1 MSTLP
6 TNAATN
12 IAGIVSGA
20 GAAERAASKDIARK
34 ERRPSRNEIKKVED
48 SVELLIESPD
58 AVSPSRAGDNDPN
71 KRRQSPPKHG
81 SHDTGVQPDPARK
94 PDTPTL
100 DVQG

>member
-34 ERRPSRNEIKKVED
+34 ERRPSRNEIKKIED

-58 AVSPSRAGDNDPN
+58 AVNPSRAGDNDPN
-71 KRRQSPPKHG
+71 KRRQSPPKN
-81 SHDTGVQPDPARK
+81 SKQARPQPDPARK
-94 PDTPTL
+94 PDAPSL